1 MIRTGAFLQKNL
13 SFSIVAVGLAALLG
27 ACGSAGPAGPANLK
41 DVEADWTEAEVPPPP
56 SYDERKLV
64 FFEMPVG
71 SSLTYS
77 VAPETIVISKAD
89 GVVRYVMVAASPS
102 GAKNVMY
109 EGLRCTT
116 AEVKTYA
123 RAASDG
129 RWTAV
134 KDSQWSSLYGRSLSP
149 HALRFARA
157 GACDNAAPALSVS
170 DLLARLKTVPLPG
183 GKN

>member
-1 MIRTGAFLQKNL
+1 MIEIRNL
-13 SFSIVAVGLAALLG
+13 SRTAHISAACLLASWLG
-27 ACGSAGPAGPANLK
+27 ACGSPGGGATNLK
-41 DVEADWTEAEVPPPP
+41 DAELDWTEAEVPPPP
-56 SYDERKLV
+56 AYDERKLAL
-64 FFEMPVG
+64 FEQPVG

-77 VAPETIVISKAD
+77 VAPETIAISKVD

-109 EGLRCTT
+109 EGIRCTT

-123 RAASDG
+123 RASGDG
-129 RWTAV
+129 RWSMV
-134 KDSQWSSLYGRSLSP
+134 KNAEWRSLYGQSLSA

-157 GACDNAAPALSVS
+157 GACDNAAPALSVG
-170 DLLARLKTVPLPG
+170 DLLARLKTIPLPG